1 MVLIND
7 SSDLGFRVNICYF
20 NLVMDLDTLFWQMME
35 LSVKRLFDTVE
46 SIHDEMYYLRD
57 R

>member
-1 MVLIND
+1 MTLLILV
-7 SSDLGFRVNICYF
+7 SKCIYVS
-20 NLVMDLDTLFWQMME
+20 LVMDLIRYFWQMME